1 MDPEIASFIWK
12 FQHFSSI
19 GRNANLYLTTNNG
32 KVSMN
37 LSVDIGF
44 LPSPPY
50 GPIPEYQSTPTTKS
64 FPSSRF
70 RNEQFSNSKQKR
82 LAKRAEQRRIFAKE
96 ATLNVSEDEKLVL
109 KLAEKAEVEEK
120 NKPLQ
125 VEVNESTVNELDERD
140 AEEAGY
146 AIFDL
151 KVDAHKCCDSDIIE
165 AIKENFFG
173 NLKEK
178 QIERSDPMGDLS
190 VVAIQGLLE
199 KEKVFRLR
207 VNVHITITEIVEK

>member
-19 GRNANLYLTTNNG
+19 GRNANLHLSTING

-50 GPIPEYQSTPTTKS
+50 GPIPEYQSTPTSKS

-70 RNEQFSNSKQKR
+70 RNEQFSNSKQRR
-82 LAKRAEQRRIFAKE
+82 LAKRAEERRIFSEE
-96 ATLNVSEDEKLVL
+96 ATLDVSEDEQLVL
-109 KLAEKAEVEEK
+109 KLAEKAEVEVQ
-120 NKPLQ
+120 NKP
-125 VEVNESTVNELDERD
+125 VHFKENDSTVNY

-146 AIFDL
+146 RY
-151 KVDAHKCCDSDIIE
+151 S
-165 AIKENFFG
+165 
-173 NLKEK
+173 
-178 QIERSDPMGDLS
+178 
-190 VVAIQGLLE
+190 
-199 KEKVFRLR
+199 
-207 VNVHITITEIVEK
+207 